1 METTTEVDVNIDA
14 AELRERADN
23 FARNTLKQAE
33 VVSLEMAETAG
44 TVEEVSVFISDQVTT
59 FGHLSD
65 LISQLTTAIT
75 EVDNAGQETS
85 SVTQEADQQLNESR
99 ETITSAVDG
108 ITNLVNSVTTI
119 EKRLEDLDGSLKG
132 VSEIAE
138 GIQTIAKQTNLL
150 ALNATIEAA
159 RAGEAGKGFAVV
171 AGEVKALAN
180 QTAKATERI
189 NETVNALTNQIE
201 SLITESTTTISA
213 AKHVNTGV
221 AAIEEAINSF
231 ADSFGLVEGQVE
243 SITSAAHTSLDQCNQ
258 VNNDV
263 EEMVEGLAVTSDNLK
278 SADSRITKALGETES
293 MMNFIAVSGF
303 TTDDTIFLDIVQD
316 TAKKVSKIFEEAV
329 DKGEISLEDL
339 FDENYVP
346 IAGTDPEQV
355 TTKFLDFTD
364 RVMPPIQEPTAQ
376 GHDQIAFI
384 AAVDR
389 NGYLP
394 THMKAVSKPQGN
406 DPVWNNGNCRNRRIF
421 NDRTGLTAGQNQK
434 PVLVQTYRR
443 DLGGG
448 NFVLMKDVA
457 SPIVVKGRHWGG
469 MRMGYK
475 I

>member
-1 METTTEVDVNIDA
+1 METTTETTISADA
-14 AELRERADN
+14 SAVSKRADE
-23 FARNTLKQAE
+23 FATNTLKRAE

-44 TVEEVSVFISDQVTT
+44 TVEEVSRFIEDQVST
-59 FGHLSD
+59 FDRLSN
-65 LISQLTTAIT
+65 LILQLTNAIT
-75 EVDNAGQETS
+75 DVDSAGQETS
-85 SVTQEADQQLNESR
+85 RVTVEADQQLSESR
-99 ETITSAVDG
+99 ETISSAVEG
-108 ITNLVNSVTTI
+108 ITGLVNSVTNI

-180 QTAKATERI
+180 ETAKATERI
-189 NETVNALTNQIE
+189 NETVHALTTQIE
-201 SLITESTTTISA
+201 SLITESTTTIDA
-213 AKHVNTGV
+213 ATEVNSGV
-221 AAIEEAINSF
+221 TAIDDAINSF
-231 ADSFGLVEGQVE
+231 AESFSSVEGQVS
-243 SITSAAHTSLDQCNQ
+243 SITSAAHTSLGQCTE
-258 VNNDV
+258 VNENV
-263 EEMVEGLAVTSDNLK
+263 EEMVNGLSVASNNLK
-278 SADSRITKALGETES
+278 SADSRITAALGETES
-293 MMNFIAVSGF
+293 MMNYIAVSGF
-303 TTDDTIFLDIVQD
+303 TTDDTKFLETVQE
-316 TAKKVSKIFEEAV
+316 TAQKVSGLFEDAI
-329 DKGEISLEDL
+329 DNGEISLDDF
-339 FDENYVP
+339 FDENYQT
-346 IAGTDPEQV
+346 ISGTDPEQV
-355 TTKFLDFTD
+355 TTRFLEFTD
-364 RVMPPIQEPTAQ
+364 RVLPPIQEPITQ
-376 GHDQIAFI
+376 SDDKIAFI

-394 THMKAVSKPQGN
+394 THIMAVSKPQGN
-406 DPVWNNGNCRNRRIF
+406 DPVWNNANCRNRRIF
-421 NDRTGLTAGQNQK
+421 NDRTGLNAGKNQK